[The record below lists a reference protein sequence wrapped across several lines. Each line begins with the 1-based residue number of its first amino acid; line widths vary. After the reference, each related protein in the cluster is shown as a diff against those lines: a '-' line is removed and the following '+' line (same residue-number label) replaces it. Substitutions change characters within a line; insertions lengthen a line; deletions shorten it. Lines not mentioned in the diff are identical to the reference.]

1 MNLTELRTTLEQGFS
16 RWIDSIAEFIA
27 TLLNRF
33 AAPRL
38 LKLVEREADEFDF
51 HIPGQQPDPASAA
64 PHVRI
69 IAGQVLGR
77 LPQSMATMLRGSR
90 VEITLKPDRFLFC
103 PLELPSRATE
113 FLDGIIRSQID
124 RLTPWTAANA
134 AFGWN
139 RPHQAGGD
147 RIAVTI
153 AATDRALV
161 APYVQA
167 IAGLGAQ
174 SIAVYTAPAADDCI
188 KVMEERTAGFGEVG
202 KIRQILIATLL
213 IAGIITT
220 IAVSASRVIA
230 IKLDAQQAELDFRI
244 AKFRAAAG
252 RPSSGSSASFA
263 AAELT
268 LEKHKQTTPPDVI
281 ILETLSRILPDHTF
295 VTELRI
301 EDNKVQ
307 LEGATRDAPSLIKLI
322 EQSGLFSRAAFFA
335 PTTRSRAETV
345 ERFHIEAAI
354 QAKGTPRL

>member
-16 RWIDSIAEFIA
+16 RWIDSVAELIA

-38 LKLVEREADEFDF
+38 LTLVEREANEFDL
-51 HIPGQQPDPASAA
+51 HSTDDPADQSSAA

-69 IAGQVLGR
+69 VAGQVLGP
-77 LPQSMATMLRGSR
+77 LPESVATMLRGSR

-103 PLELPSRATE
+103 PLELPGRAVD

-134 AFGWN
+134 AFGWS
-139 RPHQAGGD
+139 RPNQAGND
-147 RIAVTI
+147 RIAVTV
-153 AATDRALV
+153 AATDRGLV
-161 APYVQA
+161 APYVRA

-174 SIAVYTAPAADDCI
+174 SIAVYTAPTEDDSI
-188 KVMEERTAGFGEVG
+188 KVMEETTAGSVEVG
-202 KIRQILIATLL
+202 KIRQILVATLL
-213 IAGIITT
+213 IAAIITT

-244 AKFRAAAG
+244 AKFRAAVG
-252 RPSSGSSASFA
+252 RLNGGSGGSFA
-263 AAELT
+263 TAQLA
-268 LEKHKQTTPPDVI
+268 LEKDKQTTAPDVI

-295 VTELRI
+295 LTELRI
-301 EDNKVQ
+301 ENNKVQ

-335 PTTRSRAETV
+335 PTTRSVSEAV
-345 ERFHIEAAI
+345 ERFHIEAGI
-354 QAKGTPRL
+354 QSRVASR